1 MADITPRDEHAKALK
16 QATSMAKQLRTRVLS
31 DPAKSDEL
39 VDQLNEATALRL
51 VAHRWADAVAE
62 AQEAVQAAD
71 RLVASRGPV
80 GPYTPMVDA
89 ARYFSALG
97 HVARL
102 QTGMGFA
109 QGGAQTAEVAY
120 SWADQLTTPGLPAH
134 LAPRDA
140 VLTLLAVTA
149 GLMQG
154 GDVAAAN
161 AHADAAVAR
170 AREAGFVDD
179 PQLVALLLDALAA
192 QADARWAANL
202 PADALAANR
211 EALDVWQRWTADDLQ
226 QLPRMTK
233 PHLDRVATPL
243 VTIQRDVAERLAAQ
257 GDVEGSLAL
266 REQMADL
273 LHKMAARR
281 SEQGRVDVALARGD
295 QAEALLGAGRVQEA
309 QVAAEAAL
317 EALQKLYKVE
327 KPVGTYLPVQ
337 ALVAPSIARAELAA
351 GHADAAQRTIDG
363 VFSRIA
369 AHRAI
374 DVPVAS
380 QARAQLVRHE
390 VLSAR
395 GDQGAAAA
403 LAEFDRLAAEVRAAA
418 PADADD
424 RALVDARA
432 RGVVLRGAGDPPYW
446 ENLSDERSLAGSTRR
461 VGPAVAAPVVDQVSD
476 EELMRRIDE
485 QREAEARERA
495 VAELRAAA
503 ARSERERKE
512 SEERAAR
519 FAEVEARE
527 TAEREAREAQERQAQ
542 ERVELEAAQE
552 AALLEQERRRSEE
565 RAEQERRR
573 AEERAEQERLARE
586 TAERVERERI
596 AAEQAEAEQERLAAE
611 QAERARVEAER
622 VEQDRLDAEQ
632 GRVQAERAEQERL
645 ARETAE
651 RVEQERMDAEQAE
664 AEKQR
669 LAAEQAEQARVE
681 AERAERERLAREAA
695 ELAERERLAS
705 EEAAREAA
713 EAATDPVDDLRMSAR
728 MAGTKDAGILAH
740 ERLAEALEA
749 RAETDP
755 SVRAET
761 VQVLER
767 LSDLQGWWAGRGT
780 SKRAKQLAKQWG
792 I

>member
-1 MADITPRDEHAKALK
+1 MADTTPRDEHAKALK

-140 VLTLLAVTA
+140 VLTLLAVTS
-149 GLMQG
+149 GLLFS
-154 GDVAAAN
+154 GDIAAAN

-170 AREAGFVDD
+170 AREAGFGDD
-179 PQLVALLLDALAA
+179 PHLVALLLDALLA

-202 PADALAANR
+202 PADAVVANR
-211 EALDVWQRWTADDLQ
+211 EALEVWQRWTADDLQ

-281 SEQGRVDVALARGD
+281 SEQGRVDLALARGE

-337 ALVAPSIARAELAA
+337 ALVAPSIARVELAA
-351 GHADAAQRTIDG
+351 GQADAAQRTIDG

-380 QARAQLVRHE
+380 QARAHLVRHE

-418 PADADD
+418 PAEADD

-432 RGVVLRGAGDPPYW
+432 RGVVLRGA
-446 ENLSDERSLAGSTRR
+446 
-461 VGPAVAAPVVDQVSD
+461 
-476 EELMRRIDE
+476 
-485 QREAEARERA
+485 QRGH
-495 VAELRAAA
+495 
-503 ARSERERKE
+503 
-512 SEERAAR
+512 
-519 FAEVEARE
+519 
-527 TAEREAREAQERQAQ
+527 RQAQ
-542 ERVELEAAQE
+542 KTGDGPT
-552 AALLEQERRRSEE
+552 S
-565 RAEQERRR
+565 
-573 AEERAEQERLARE
+573 RE
-586 TAERVERERI
+586 
-596 AAEQAEAEQERLAAE
+596 
-611 QAERARVEAER
+611 
-622 VEQDRLDAEQ
+622 
-632 GRVQAERAEQERL
+632 
-645 ARETAE
+645 
-651 RVEQERMDAEQAE
+651 
-664 AEKQR
+664 
-669 LAAEQAEQARVE
+669 
-681 AERAERERLAREAA
+681 
-695 ELAERERLAS
+695 
-705 EEAAREAA
+705 
-713 EAATDPVDDLRMSAR
+713 
-728 MAGTKDAGILAH
+728 
-740 ERLAEALEA
+740 
-749 RAETDP
+749 
-755 SVRAET
+755 
-761 VQVLER
+761 
-767 LSDLQGWWAGRGT
+767 
-780 SKRAKQLAKQWG
+780 
-792 I
+792 

>member
-573 AEERAEQERLARE
+573 AEERAEQERRR
-586 TAERVERERI
+586 AE
-596 AAEQAEAEQERLAAE
+596 
-611 QAERARVEAER
+611 
-622 VEQDRLDAEQ
+622 
-632 GRVQAERAEQERL
+632 ERAEQERL